1 MNRLREELGQ
11 APKSKKYTGRE
22 GVRGPLDLA
31 QAQKLLK
38 ASEKGRWYA
47 YIVLS
52 LLSGL
57 RTEEV
62 RALAIKPHLRS

>member
-1 MNRLREELGQ
+1 MHERVGRNVAELIE
-11 APKSKKYTGRE
+11 APKGRAGRPSKS
-22 GVRGPLDLA
+22 LSLA
-31 QAQKLLK
+31 QAQELLK
-38 ASEKGRWYA
+38 AADGSRWYG

-62 RALAIKPHLRS
+62 RPCGGTMW